1 MFGLGERLDLYTTS
15 ERVPGGR
22 AVSALQ
28 IAKDGAAGR
37 AFDTRNASDSL
48 RMTNGTTAS
57 HLRDVTQVTDS
68 ESPYGETI
76 TSGNTAEEA
85 FERVSAE
92 LGLPKADAETIA
104 RREREYASGKGL
116 LCLDCGHEFSP
127 TETIYRKSIS
137 HRTLFGWGRTV
148 VSYCESC
155 QPIYWD
161 VDYGKCDTCEREVYF
176 PWDRRIRRH
185 IFCSDRCSRNYY
197 NQRQKE
203 GRLAARQKTCIG
215 CETEF
220 LAPRSDTK
228 FCSAACKQ
236 KAYRARQTERQG
248 Q

>member
-1 MFGLGERLDLYTTS
+1 
-15 ERVPGGR
+15 
-22 AVSALQ
+22 VSALQ
-28 IAKDGAAGR
+28 IAELDDVGT

-48 RMTNGTTAS
+48 RVTNETPAS

-68 ESPYGETI
+68 ECPDVETI
-76 TSGNTAEEA
+76 TSGNTAEAA
-85 FERVSAE
+85 FDCVSAA

-104 RREREYASGKGL
+104 RRMRECESGKGL
-116 LCLDCGHEFSP
+116 LCFDCGHEFSP

-137 HRTLFGWGRTV
+137 HRTLFGWGSPV

-155 QPIYWD
+155 QPRYWD

-176 PWDRRIRRH
+176 PWDQRIRRH
-185 IFCSDRCSRNYY
+185 IFCSDRCSRDYY

-215 CETEF
+215 CETDF